1 MHHPA
6 DLLLVTGSCFTLAGA
21 LMNLGWHQESVPAD
35 LSLRARLQW
44 RGRRHPLLARA
55 QYACLIL
62 AALLFVAYAVFG
74 LGGAG

>member
-1 MHHPA
+1 
-6 DLLLVTGSCFTLAGA
+6 
-21 LMNLGWHQESVPAD
+21 VPAD

>member
-6 DLLLVTGSCFTLAGA
+6 DLLLVAGSCFTLAGA
-21 LMNLGWHQESVPAD
+21 LMNLGWLQEGTPGG

-44 RGRRHPLLARA
+44 RRRRHPALART

-62 AALLFVAYAVFG
+62 AVVLFVAYAVFG
-74 LGGAG
+74 VGGTG